1 MHELARGR
9 AEAPGAGTIVNAVAT
24 GRGAAFAIDL
34 KIVATVILD
43 DSGKVRG
50 RILDE
55 PGEDTRLMEA
65 CVRGMLGRTDQN
77 LGATVETKSDIP
89 IARGLKSS
97 SACCNA
103 TILAAASALRK
114 LGHKVPPDQEILGL
128 GIDASIAC
136 AVTITGA
143 FDDACASYYGGAV
156 VTDNA
161 RRRVLRKVPVADLE
175 AVILVPRAKSYSGK
189 VDVATLRLLAPQV
202 EIAHREA
209 LEGDLFKAM
218 TLNGLIYC
226 ASLGYDPKPALAALR
241 AGALAAGLSGKG
253 PAFVA
258 LCEKGDPVRDAWR
271 NLGETV
277 ITTRTNNTGS
287 KVLE

>member
-1 MHELARGR
+1 LHELARGR
-9 AEAPGAGTIVNAVAT
+9 AEAPGAGTIINAMAT

-34 KIVATVILD
+34 KMAATVILD
-43 DSGKVRG
+43 GSGKVRG

-65 CVRGMLGRTDQN
+65 CVAKMLARADES
-77 LGATVETKSDIP
+77 LGAIVETRSDIP

-114 LGHKVPPDQEILGL
+114 LGHKVPPDEEILGL
-128 GIDASIAC
+128 GIDASKEC
-136 AVTITGA
+136 GVTITGA
-143 FDDACASYYGGAV
+143 FDDACASYFGGAV

-161 RRRVLRKVPVADLE
+161 TRKMLRKVPMANLE

-189 VDVATLRLLAPQV
+189 VDVATLKLLAPQV

-209 LEGDLFKAM
+209 LEGDLLKAM

-226 ASLGYDPKPALAALR
+226 ASLGYDPKPALVALR
-241 AGALAAGLSGKG
+241 AGAVAAGLSGKG

-258 LCEKGDPVRDAWR
+258 LCEKGGPVSNAWR
-271 NLGETV
+271 DQGETV